1 MISAA
6 LRRVKRPGGV
16 QSRTDGRASTCE
28 HGGMTHPLQPKPPQ
42 APVDSLNLADKE
54 ATALRQVTCP
64 LCHTPSAL
72 TAAAVEAGG
81 EWQCV
86 RCGQQWDTARLA
98 ALANYALWLVETQSS
113 CWVAE
118 GRRCLHLGG

>member
-1 MISAA
+1 
-6 LRRVKRPGGV
+6 
-16 QSRTDGRASTCE
+16 
-28 HGGMTHPLQPKPPQ
+28 MTHPLQSKAAQ
-42 APVDSLNLADKE
+42 APLDSLSPANPANKE

-72 TAAAVEAGG
+72 TATAVEAGG

-98 ALANYALWLVETQSS
+98 ALANYALWLVENNRRVGSQGAGAVSI
-113 CWVAE
+113 WEDE
-118 GRRCLHLGG
+118 GRPRERDEAVVVH

>member
-1 MISAA
+1 
-6 LRRVKRPGGV
+6 
-16 QSRTDGRASTCE
+16 
-28 HGGMTHPLQPKPPQ
+28 MTHPLPLKPAQ
-42 APVDSLNLADKE
+42 APLDSLHLADKE
-54 ATALRQVTCP
+54 TTALRQVTCP

-98 ALANYALWLVETQSS
+98 ALANYALWLVENNRRVGSQDAGAVSIWEDES
-113 CWVAE
+113 GPRERAE
-118 GRRCLHLGG
+118 AVVVH